1 MIEEINKYVE
11 VLKQDTDVLRQMLAE
26 DDSLDRTLSENDE
39 TVAVQDHE
47 RKP

>member
-1 MIEEINKYVE
+1 MNKYVDAIR
-11 VLKQDTDVLRQMLAE
+11 QDTELLRQMLAE

-39 TVAVQDHE
+39 TISVQEHE